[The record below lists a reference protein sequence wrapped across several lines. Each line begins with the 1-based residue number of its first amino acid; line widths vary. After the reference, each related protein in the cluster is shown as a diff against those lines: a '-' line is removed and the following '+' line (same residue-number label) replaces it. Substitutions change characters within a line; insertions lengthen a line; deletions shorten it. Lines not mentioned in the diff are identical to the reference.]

1 MLRRKERENL
11 KNRGCIEIT
20 IQIVVQYLDAFP
32 HTEQRNSSN
41 IERKKER
48 KIEQQQHEAK
58 RNNVEERNT
67 QKEQQTQTR
76 WMY

>member
-1 MLRRKERENL
+1 MDAL
-11 KNRGCIEIT
+11 KLQYGLSFNIEMHFI
-20 IQIVVQYLDAFP
+20 
-32 HTEQRNSSN
+32 HTEYRNSSN

-48 KIEQQQHEAK
+48 KIEQKQHEAK